1 MNAGCAI
8 VVNDRIGAAA
18 DLVRGGD
25 NGFVYPCG
33 DVEALAVSLRSVLRD
48 PERCRAMGRRSRAL
62 IDQWSFAEDLAGLR
76 AALTA
81 CLATRAP
88 AEALA

>member
-1 MNAGCAI
+1 MRLFQNPYEPPHIDGI
-8 VVNDRIGAAA
+8 HLHVT
-18 DLVRGGD
+18 
-25 NGFVYPCG
+25 
-33 DVEALAVSLRSVLRD
+33 SL

-62 IDQWSFAEDLAGLR
+62 IDQWSYAEDLAGLR